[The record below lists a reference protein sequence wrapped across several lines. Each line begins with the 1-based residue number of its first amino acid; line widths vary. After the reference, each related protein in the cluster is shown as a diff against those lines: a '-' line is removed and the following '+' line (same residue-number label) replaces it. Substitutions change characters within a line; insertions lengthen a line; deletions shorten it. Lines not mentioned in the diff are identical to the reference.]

1 MEYLKIGTT
10 NISGLIAAMT
20 VSYNVL
26 LSEDSGRNARGDNTV
41 DIVNRKVKITCTTRP
56 LDQTEMGSLL
66 TAVEPYVVN
75 VSYLDS
81 QSGTLKTVQAYIST
95 PEPAYYRIID
105 GKVLYNPLQ
114 LSFIEM

>member
-10 NISGLIAAMT
+10 DLSGLIAAMT

-41 DIVNRKVKITCTTRP
+41 DIVNRKAKVTCTTRP
-56 LDQTEMGSLL
+56 LNQTEMGTLL
-66 TAVEPYVVN
+66 TAVDSYVVS
-75 VSYLDS
+75 VTYLDS
-81 QSGTLKTVQAYIST
+81 KSGALKTMQAYIST
-95 PEPAYYRIID
+95 PEPAYYRILE